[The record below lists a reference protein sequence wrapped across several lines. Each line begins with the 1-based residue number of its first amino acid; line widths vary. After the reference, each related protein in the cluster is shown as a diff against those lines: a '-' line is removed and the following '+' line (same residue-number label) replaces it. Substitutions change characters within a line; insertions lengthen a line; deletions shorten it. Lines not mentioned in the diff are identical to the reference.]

1 MYGGRP
7 SPCLPE
13 DAFAPARARHD
24 VPCVIAGCAP
34 QSLTEEGMLN
44 QVQHDVRVKPGTT
57 EKEAEWLTE
66 MIITIL
72 GNVG

>member
-1 MYGGRP
+1 MR
-7 SPCLPE
+7 
-13 DAFAPARARHD
+13 AAPRN
-24 VPCVIAGCAP
+24 PGW
-34 QSLTEEGMLN
+34 EGMLN